1 MSVEH
6 DTDTT
11 TPQDDA
17 EADSDEEPADPMAH
31 ITTEPGRRWTAN
43 ADILVIE
50 SELLADGKALENP
63 AMPIDQQSKDEAMRR
78 VDEDQPAAWRHI
90 NKFPRSNL

>member
-6 DTDTT
+6 ETDAT
-11 TPQDDA
+11 TPQDDPDA
-17 EADSDEEPADPMAH
+17 DEEPADPMAH

-50 SELLADGKALENP
+50 SELLDEGETLDNP
-63 AMPIDQQSKDEAMRR
+63 AMPTDQQSKDEAMRR
-78 VDEDQPAAWRHI
+78 IADDQPAAWRHI
-90 NKFPRSNL
+90 STFPRSDL